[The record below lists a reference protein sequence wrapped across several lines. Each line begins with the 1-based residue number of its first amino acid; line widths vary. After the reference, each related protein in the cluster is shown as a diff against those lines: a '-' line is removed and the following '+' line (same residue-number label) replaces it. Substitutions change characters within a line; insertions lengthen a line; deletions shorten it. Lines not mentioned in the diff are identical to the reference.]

1 MKRTVKQCVI
11 AFALVVLLA
20 SVALLVTGSPAA
32 IIPIALC
39 IVALGGALSEYLTER
54 DKDQ

>member
-1 MKRTVKQCVI
+1 MKRTAKQCVI
-11 AFALVVLLA
+11 AFALIVLIA
-20 SVALLVTGSPAA
+20 SVALLVAGSPAA